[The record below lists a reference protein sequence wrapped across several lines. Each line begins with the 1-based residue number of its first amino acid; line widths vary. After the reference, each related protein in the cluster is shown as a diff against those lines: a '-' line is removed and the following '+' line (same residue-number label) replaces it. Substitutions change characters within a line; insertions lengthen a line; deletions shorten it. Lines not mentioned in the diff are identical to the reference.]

1 MKTLKIIFFEKMSL
15 FGQKIGISLQIN
27 TEVEKL
33 ILVFFILYQVQILA
47 IGLRF
52 WVTFIN
58 SGNRWRA
65 YVEGFGLNKFV
76 STQSMLQNG
85 NSVPAYLI
93 NITIV
98 SINNLA
104 VTSFRNK
111 YP

>member
-1 MKTLKIIFFEKMSL
+1 MSL
-15 FGQKIGISLQIN
+15 FWPKTRILLQIN
-27 TEVEKL
+27 TEIENLK
-33 ILVFFILYQVQILA
+33 VFFILYQVQILA

-58 SGNRWRA
+58 YGNRWRA